1 MITFLKKLF
10 PFLFLMRETESEGE
24 GERGI
29 KRGREGRREKTERER
44 REKWPPAD
52 SLSKCLQ

>member
-10 PFLFLMRETESEGE
+10 SFLFLMRETESEGE

-29 KRGREGRREKTERER
+29 KRGREGRREKTEREERKVAAR
-44 REKWPPAD
+44 RFTF
-52 SLSKCLQ
+52 